1 MEKTEDIF
9 DQSKRYNPSEREVF
23 PSIFLVGCGKM
34 GVALRHGFRHSF
46 VHGFGQGGEEEK
58 HFSCVV
64 VDRHLPSLPDSC
76 CCVASISDIPQNFIP
91 HVIILAIK
99 PQKAEEVLIALGA
112 RYANQKLTL
121 LSVMAGRTVAYL
133 EKMWCVHSC
142 YSPIIVRAMPN
153 TPSVVRAG
161 VCGLYASG
169 QVGAKQKQ
177 QCERLMRAVGQVVWV
192 EDEKL
197 IDVVTAISGSGP
209 AYVFLLA
216 EWLEKAGI
224 EQGLPQKVA
233 RLLAREVIYGAGKM
247 LHEQSTDAS
256 ELRQNV
262 TSPGGT
268 TAAALSVLMREEAF
282 PKIILEAVTAAVRR
296 AGELA

>member
-1 MEKTEDIF
+1 MAKTEDIF
-9 DQSKRYNPSEREVF
+9 DPSERYDSSEREVF
-23 PSIFLVGCGKM
+23 SSILLVGCGKM
-34 GVALRHGFRHSF
+34 GSALLHGFMY
-46 VHGFGQGGEEEK
+46 GGEKEK

-76 CCVASISDIPQNFIP
+76 CCVASISDTPQNFIP

-177 QCERLMRAVGQVVWV
+177 ECERLMRAVGQVVWV

-282 PKIILEAVTAAVRR
+282 PKIIPEAVTAAVRR
-296 AGELA
+296 AGELAC

>member
-1 MEKTEDIF
+1 MAKTEDIF
-9 DQSKRYNPSEREVF
+9 DPSEREVF
-23 PSIFLVGCGKM
+23 PSILLVGCGKM
-34 GVALRHGFRHSF
+34 GSALLHGFMY
-46 VHGFGQGGEEEK
+46 GGEKEK
-58 HFSCVV
+58 HFSCV

-112 RYANQKLTL
+112 RYAEQKLTL

-177 QCERLMRAVGQVVWV
+177 ECEMLMRAVGQVVWV

-296 AGELA
+296 ARELAC